1 MLRAKY
7 INKITEVNKI
17 FLEKIIEKGHVV
29 IDATMGN
36 GYDTVYLGNLVGE
49 TGKVYAFDVQEEALS
64 STRKKVVR
72 DNMEHRIELI
82 LDGHENLDKYVKE
95 EVSCVVFNL
104 GYLPRAKHMVITKPD
119 TTLQAIKKSLE
130 LLKPNGI
137 ISIAAYIG
145 HEGGL
150 DEKNHICEYLDNL
163 DQKQY
168 NVLHM
173 EFTNQINNPPQLIL
187 VEKKVKKYI
196 ILLPYKKYIE

>member
-17 FLEKIIEKGHVV
+17 FLDKIVQKGDIV

-36 GYDTVYLGNLVGE
+36 GYDTIYLGNLVGE
-49 TGKVYAFDVQEEALS
+49 NGKVYAFDVQEEAIK
-64 STRKKVVR
+64 STKKKVER
-72 DNMEHRIELI
+72 DNMTDRVELI
-82 LDGHENLDKYVKE
+82 LDGHQNLDKYVKE

-104 GYLPRAKHMVITKPD
+104 GYLPRAKHVVITKPD
-119 TTLQAIKKSLE
+119 TTLEAIKKSLK

-150 DEKNHICEYLDNL
+150 EEKNYICEYLDNL
-163 DQKQY
+163 NQNEF

-173 EFTNQINNPPQLIL
+173 QFTNQINNPPQLIL
-187 VEKKVKKYI
+187 IEKKGDI
-196 ILLPYKKYIE
+196 INSEI

>member
-17 FLEKIIEKGHVV
+17 FLEKVIEKGDVV

-49 TGKVYAFDVQEEALS
+49 NGKVYAFDVQEEAIK
-64 STRKKVVR
+64 STRKKVER
-72 DNMEHRIELI
+72 DNMTSRVELI
-82 LDGHENLDKYVKE
+82 LDGHENLDAYVKE
-95 EVSCVVFNL
+95 EVACVVFNL
-104 GYLPRAKHMVITKPD
+104 GYLPRAKHIIITKPD
-119 TTLQAIKKSLE
+119 TTLEAIKKSLK

-150 DEKNHICEYLDNL
+150 EEKNYICEYLI
-163 DQKQY
+163 
-168 NVLHM
+168 V
-173 EFTNQINNPPQLIL
+173 
-187 VEKKVKKYI
+187 
-196 ILLPYKKYIE
+196 

>member
-17 FLEKIIEKGHVV
+17 FLEKVINQGDVV

-49 TGKVYAFDVQEEALS
+49 NGKVYAFDVQEEALK
-64 STRKKVVR
+64 STRKKVER
-72 DNMEHRIELI
+72 DNMSDRVELI
-82 LDGHENLDKYVKE
+82 LDGHQNLDKYVKE

-104 GYLPRAKHMVITKPD
+104 GYLPRAKHVIITKPD
-119 TTLQAIKKSLE
+119 TTLEAIKKSLD

-150 DEKNHICEYLDNL
+150 EEKDYICEYLNNL
-163 DQKQY
+163 DQNQF

-173 EFTNQINNPPQLIL
+173 QFTNQINNPPQLIL
-187 VEKKVKKYI
+187 VEKKG
-196 ILLPYKKYIE
+196 

>member
-17 FLEKIIEKGHVV
+17 FLDKIVQKGDVV

-36 GYDTVYLGNLVGE
+36 GYDTIYLGNLVGE
-49 TGKVYAFDVQEEALS
+49 NGKVYAFDVQEEAIK
-64 STRKKVVR
+64 STKKKVER
-72 DNMEHRIELI
+72 DNMTDRVELI
-82 LDGHENLDKYVKE
+82 LDGHQNLDKYVKE

-104 GYLPRAKHMVITKPD
+104 GYLPRAKHVVITKPD
-119 TTLQAIKKSLE
+119 TTLEAIKKSLK

-150 DEKNHICEYLDNL
+150 EEKNYICEYLDNL
-163 DQKQY
+163 NQNEF

-173 EFTNQINNPPQLIL
+173 QFTNQINNPPQLIL
-187 VEKKVKKYI
+187 IEKKGDI
-196 ILLPYKKYIE
+196 INSEI

>member
-17 FLEKIIEKGHVV
+17 FLDKIVQKGDIV

-36 GYDTVYLGNLVGE
+36 GYDTIYLGNLVGE
-49 TGKVYAFDVQEEALS
+49 NGKVYAFDVQEEAIK
-64 STRKKVVR
+64 STKKKVER
-72 DNMEHRIELI
+72 DNMTDRVELI
-82 LDGHENLDKYVKE
+82 LDGHQNLDKYVKE

-104 GYLPRAKHMVITKPD
+104 GYLPRAKHVVITKPD
-119 TTLQAIKKSLE
+119 TTLEAIKKSLK

-150 DEKNHICEYLDNL
+150 EEKNYICEYLDNL
-163 DQKQY
+163 NQNEF

-173 EFTNQINNPPQLIL
+173 QFTNQINNPPQLIL
-187 VEKKVKKYI
+187 IEKKCDI
-196 ILLPYKKYIE
+196 INS

>member
-1 MLRAKY
+1 MLKAKY

-17 FLEKIIEKGHVV
+17 FLEKIIEKGDVV

-49 TGKVYAFDVQEEALS
+49 NGKVYAFDVQEEAILS
-64 STRKKVVR
+64 TKKKVVR
-72 DNMEHRIELI
+72 DNMEDRVELI

-104 GYLPRAKHMVITKPD
+104 GYLPRAKHIVITKPD
-119 TTLQAIKKSLE
+119 TTLEAIKKSLD

-150 DEKNHICEYLDNL
+150 DEKNYICEYLNNL

-168 NVLHM
+168 NVLQM
-173 EFTNQINNPPQLIL
+173 EFTNQVNNPPQLIL
-187 VEKKVKKYI
+187 VEKKG
-196 ILLPYKKYIE
+196 

>member
-17 FLEKIIEKGHVV
+17 FLEKIIEKGDVV

-49 TGKVYAFDVQEEALS
+49 NGKVYAFDVQEEALK
-64 STRKKVVR
+64 STRKKVIR
-72 DNMEHRIELI
+72 DNMEDRVELI

-95 EVSCVVFNL
+95 SVSCIVFNL
-104 GYLPRAKHMVITKPD
+104 GYLPRAKHVIITKPD
-119 TTLQAIKKSLE
+119 TTLEAIKKGLN

-137 ISIAAYIG
+137 MSIAAYIG

-150 DEKNHICEYLDNL
+150 EEKNHICEYLDSL
-163 DQKQY
+163 DQKEY

-187 VEKKVKKYI
+187 VEKKG
-196 ILLPYKKYIE
+196 

>member
-7 INKITEVNKI
+7 INKI
-17 FLEKIIEKGHVV
+17 FLEKIIEKGDVV

-49 TGKVYAFDVQEEALS
+49 NGKVYAFDVQEEALV
-64 STRKKVVR
+64 STKKKVIR
-72 DNMEHRIELI
+72 DNMEDRVELI

-95 EVSCVVFNL
+95 NVSCVVFNL
-104 GYLPRAKHMVITKPD
+104 GYLPRAKHIVITKPD
-119 TTLQAIKKSLE
+119 TTLQAIKKSLD

-150 DEKNHICEYLDNL
+150 DEKNYICEYLNSL
-163 DQKQY
+163 DQNYY

-187 VEKKVKKYI
+187 VEKKG
-196 ILLPYKKYIE
+196 

>member
-17 FLEKIIEKGHVV
+17 FLDKIVQKGDIV

-36 GYDTVYLGNLVGE
+36 GYDTIYLGNLVGE
-49 TGKVYAFDVQEEALS
+49 NGKVYAFDVQEEAIK
-64 STRKKVVR
+64 STKKKVER
-72 DNMEHRIELI
+72 DNMTDRVELI
-82 LDGHENLDKYVKE
+82 LDGHQNLDKYVKE

-104 GYLPRAKHMVITKPD
+104 GYLPRAKHVVITKPD
-119 TTLQAIKKSLE
+119 TTLEAIKKSLK

-150 DEKNHICEYLDNL
+150 EEKNYICEYLDNL
-163 DQKQY
+163 NQNEF

-173 EFTNQINNPPQLIL
+173 QFTNQINNPPQLIL
-187 VEKKVKKYI
+187 IEKKGDI
-196 ILLPYKKYIE
+196 INS

>member
-17 FLEKIIEKGHVV
+17 FLEKIIEKGDVV

-49 TGKVYAFDVQEEALS
+49 NGKVYAFDVQEEALV
-64 STRKKVVR
+64 STKKKVIR
-72 DNMEHRIELI
+72 DNMEDRVELI

-95 EVSCVVFNL
+95 NVSCVVFNL
-104 GYLPRAKHMVITKPD
+104 GYLPRAKHIVITKPD
-119 TTLQAIKKSLE
+119 TTLQAVKKSLD

-150 DEKNHICEYLDNL
+150 DEKNYICEYLNSL
-163 DQKQY
+163 DQNYY

-187 VEKKVKKYI
+187 VEKKG
-196 ILLPYKKYIE
+196 

>member
-17 FLEKIIEKGHVV
+17 FLDKIVQKGDVV

-36 GYDTVYLGNLVGE
+36 GYDTIYLGNLVGE
-49 TGKVYAFDVQEEALS
+49 NGKVYAFDVQEEAIK
-64 STRKKVVR
+64 STKKKVER
-72 DNMEHRIELI
+72 DNMTDRVELI
-82 LDGHENLDKYVKE
+82 LDGHQNLDKYVKE

-104 GYLPRAKHMVITKPD
+104 GYLPSAKHVVITKPD
-119 TTLQAIKKSLE
+119 TTLEAIKKSLK

-150 DEKNHICEYLDNL
+150 EEKNYICEYLNNL
-163 DQKQY
+163 NQNEF

-173 EFTNQINNPPQLIL
+173 QFTNQINNPPQLIL
-187 VEKKVKKYI
+187 IEKKGDI
-196 ILLPYKKYIE
+196 INS

>member
-17 FLEKIIEKGHVV
+17 FLEKIINKGDVV

-36 GYDTVYLGNLVGE
+36 GYDTVYLGGLVGE
-49 TGKVYAFDVQEEALS
+49 TGKVYAFDIQEEAIV
-64 STRKKVVR
+64 STRKKVER
-72 DNMEHRIELI
+72 DCMADRVELI
-82 LDGHENLDKYVKE
+82 LDGHENLDKYIKE

-104 GYLPRAKHMVITKPD
+104 GYLPRAKHIVITKPD
-119 TTLQAIKKSLE
+119 TTLEAIKKSIS

-150 DEKNHICEYLDNL
+150 EEKNYICDYLNNL
-163 DQKQY
+163 DQNQF

-173 EFTNQINNPPQLIL
+173 QFTNQINNPPQLIL
-187 VEKKVKKYI
+187 VEKKG
-196 ILLPYKKYIE
+196 

>member
-17 FLEKIIEKGHVV
+17 FLERIIEKGDVV

-36 GYDTVYLGNLVGE
+36 GYDTVYLGSLVGKE
-49 TGKVYAFDVQEEALS
+49 GKIYAFDVQQEALV
-64 STRKKVVR
+64 STKKKVIR
-72 DNMEHRIELI
+72 DEMEDMVELI
-82 LDGHENLDKYVKE
+82 LDGHENMDKYVKE
-95 EVSCVVFNL
+95 QVSCVVFNL

-119 TTLQAIKKSLE
+119 TTLEAIKKSLD

-150 DEKNHICEYLDNL
+150 EEKNYICEYLDSL
-163 DQKQY
+163 DQNYY

-187 VEKKVKKYI
+187 VEKKG
-196 ILLPYKKYIE
+196 

>member
-17 FLEKIIEKGHVV
+17 FLDKIVQKGDVV

-36 GYDTVYLGNLVGE
+36 GYDTIYLGNLVGE
-49 TGKVYAFDVQEEALS
+49 NGKVYAFDVQEEAIK
-64 STRKKVVR
+64 STKKKVER
-72 DNMEHRIELI
+72 DNMTDRVELI
-82 LDGHENLDKYVKE
+82 LDGHQNLDKYVKE

-104 GYLPRAKHMVITKPD
+104 GYLPRAKHVVITKPD
-119 TTLQAIKKSLE
+119 TTLEAIKKSLK

-150 DEKNHICEYLDNL
+150 EEKNYICEYLNNL
-163 DQKQY
+163 NQNEF

-173 EFTNQINNPPQLIL
+173 QFTNQINNPPQLIL
-187 VEKKVKKYI
+187 IEKKGDI
-196 ILLPYKKYIE
+196 INS

>member
-7 INKITEVNKI
+7 TNKITEVNKI
-17 FLEKIIEKGHVV
+17 FLDKIVQKGDVV

-36 GYDTVYLGNLVGE
+36 GYDTIYLGNLVGE
-49 TGKVYAFDVQEEALS
+49 NGKVYAFDVQEEAIK
-64 STRKKVVR
+64 STKKKVER
-72 DNMEHRIELI
+72 DNMTERVELI
-82 LDGHENLDKYVKE
+82 LDGHQNLDKYVKE

-104 GYLPRAKHMVITKPD
+104 GYLPRAKHVVITKPD
-119 TTLQAIKKSLE
+119 TTLEAIKKSLK

-150 DEKNHICEYLDNL
+150 EEKNYICEYLDNL
-163 DQKQY
+163 NQNEF

-173 EFTNQINNPPQLIL
+173 QFTNQINNPPQLIL
-187 VEKKVKKYI
+187 IEKKGDI
-196 ILLPYKKYIE
+196 INS

>member
-7 INKITEVNKI
+7 INKITDVNKI
-17 FLEKIIEKGHVV
+17 FLEKIIEKGDVV

-49 TGKVYAFDVQEEALS
+49 NGKVYAFDVQEEALK
-64 STRKKVVR
+64 STRKKVIR
-72 DNMEHRIELI
+72 DNMEDRVELI

-95 EVSCVVFNL
+95 SVSCIVFNL
-104 GYLPRAKHMVITKPD
+104 GYLPRAKHVIITKPD
-119 TTLQAIKKSLE
+119 TTLEAIKKGLN

-137 ISIAAYIG
+137 MSIAAYIG

-150 DEKNHICEYLDNL
+150 EEKNHICEYLDSL
-163 DQKQY
+163 DQKEY

-187 VEKKVKKYI
+187 VEKKG
-196 ILLPYKKYIE
+196 

>member
-17 FLEKIIEKGHVV
+17 FLDKIVQKGDIV

-36 GYDTVYLGNLVGE
+36 GYDTIYLGNLVGE
-49 TGKVYAFDVQEEALS
+49 NGKVYAFDVQEEAIK
-64 STRKKVVR
+64 STKKKVERAHMTDRV
-72 DNMEHRIELI
+72 ELI
-82 LDGHENLDKYVKE
+82 LDGHQNLDKYVKE

-104 GYLPRAKHMVITKPD
+104 GYLPRAKHVVITKPD
-119 TTLQAIKKSLE
+119 TTLEAIKKSLK

-150 DEKNHICEYLDNL
+150 EEKNYICEYLDNL
-163 DQKQY
+163 NQNEF

-173 EFTNQINNPPQLIL
+173 QFTNQINNPPQLIL
-187 VEKKVKKYI
+187 IEKKGDI
-196 ILLPYKKYIE
+196 INS

>member
-17 FLEKIIEKGHVV
+17 FLEKIIKKGDVV

-49 TGKVYAFDVQEEALS
+49 TGKVYAFDVQEEAVK
-64 STRKKVVR
+64 STRKKVER
-72 DNMEHRIELI
+72 DDMTSRVELI

-95 EVSCVVFNL
+95 NVSCVVFNL
-104 GYLPRAKHMVITKPD
+104 GYLPRAKHVVITKPD
-119 TTLQAIKKSLE
+119 TTLQAIKKSLD

-150 DEKNHICEYLDNL
+150 EEKNHICEYLNNL

-187 VEKKVKKYI
+187 VEKKG
-196 ILLPYKKYIE
+196 

>member
-17 FLEKIIEKGHVV
+17 FLDKIVQKGDVV

-36 GYDTVYLGNLVGE
+36 GYDTIYLGNLVGE
-49 TGKVYAFDVQEEALS
+49 NGKVYAFDVQEEAIK
-64 STRKKVVR
+64 STKKKVER
-72 DNMEHRIELI
+72 ENMTDRVELI
-82 LDGHENLDKYVKE
+82 LDGHQNLDKYVKE

-104 GYLPRAKHMVITKPD
+104 GYLPRAKHVVITKPD
-119 TTLQAIKKSLE
+119 TTLEAIKKSLK

-150 DEKNHICEYLDNL
+150 EEKNYICEYLDNL
-163 DQKQY
+163 NQNEF

-173 EFTNQINNPPQLIL
+173 QFTNQINNPPQLIL
-187 VEKKVKKYI
+187 IEKKGDI
-196 ILLPYKKYIE
+196 INS

>member
-17 FLEKIIEKGHVV
+17 FLDKIVQKDDVV
-29 IDATMGN
+29 VDATMGN
-36 GYDTVYLGNLVGE
+36 GYDTIYLGNLVGE
-49 TGKVYAFDVQEEALS
+49 NGKVYAFDVQEEAIK
-64 STRKKVVR
+64 STKKKVER
-72 DNMEHRIELI
+72 DNMTDRVELI
-82 LDGHENLDKYVKE
+82 LDGHQNLDKYVKE

-104 GYLPRAKHMVITKPD
+104 GYLPRAKHVVITKPD
-119 TTLQAIKKSLE
+119 TTLEAIKKSLK

-150 DEKNHICEYLDNL
+150 EEKNYICEYLNNL
-163 DQKQY
+163 NQNEF

-173 EFTNQINNPPQLIL
+173 QFTNQINNPPQLIL
-187 VEKKVKKYI
+187 IEKKGDI
-196 ILLPYKKYIE
+196 INS

>member
-17 FLEKIIEKGHVV
+17 FLDKIVQKGDVV

-36 GYDTVYLGNLVGE
+36 GYDTIYLGNLVGE
-49 TGKVYAFDVQEEALS
+49 NGKVYAFDVQEEAIK
-64 STRKKVVR
+64 STKKKVER
-72 DNMEHRIELI
+72 DNMTDRVKLI
-82 LDGHENLDKYVKE
+82 LDGHQNLDKYVKE

-104 GYLPRAKHMVITKPD
+104 GYLPRAKHVVITKPD
-119 TTLQAIKKSLE
+119 TTLEAIKKSLK

-150 DEKNHICEYLDNL
+150 EEKNYICEYLDNL
-163 DQKQY
+163 NQNEF

-173 EFTNQINNPPQLIL
+173 QFTNQINNPPQLIL
-187 VEKKVKKYI
+187 IEKKGDI
-196 ILLPYKKYIE
+196 INS

>member
-1 MLRAKY
+1 MLKAKY

-49 TGKVYAFDVQEEALS
+49 TGKVYAFDVQEEALT

-72 DNMEHRIELI
+72 DNMEDRIELI
-82 LDGHENLDKYVKE
+82 HDGHENLDKYVKE

-119 TTLQAIKKSLE
+119 TTLEAIKKSLE

-150 DEKNHICEYLDNL
+150 DEKNYICEYLDNL

-187 VEKKVKKYI
+187 VEKKG
-196 ILLPYKKYIE
+196 

>member
-17 FLEKIIEKGHVV
+17 FLDKIVQKGDVV

-36 GYDTVYLGNLVGE
+36 GYDTIYLGNLVGE
-49 TGKVYAFDVQEEALS
+49 NGKVYAFDVQEEAIK
-64 STRKKVVR
+64 STKKKVER
-72 DNMEHRIELI
+72 DNMTDRVELI
-82 LDGHENLDKYVKE
+82 LDGHQNLDKYVKE

-104 GYLPRAKHMVITKPD
+104 GYLPRAKHVVITKPD
-119 TTLQAIKKSLE
+119 TTLEAIKKSLK
-130 LLKPNGI
+130 LLKPNGV

-150 DEKNHICEYLDNL
+150 EEKNYICEYLNNL
-163 DQKQY
+163 NQNEF

-173 EFTNQINNPPQLIL
+173 QFTNQINNPPQLIL
-187 VEKKVKKYI
+187 IEKKGDI
-196 ILLPYKKYIE
+196 INS

>member
-36 GYDTVYLGNLVGE
+36 GYDTLYLGNLVGE
-49 TGKVYAFDVQEEALS
+49 TGKVYAFDVQEEALT

-72 DNMEHRIELI
+72 DNMEDRIELI
-82 LDGHENLDKYVKE
+82 LDGHQNLDKYVKE

-119 TTLQAIKKSLE
+119 TTLEAIKKSLE

-150 DEKNHICEYLDNL
+150 DEKNYICEYLDNL

-187 VEKKVKKYI
+187 VEKKG
-196 ILLPYKKYIE
+196 

>member
-17 FLEKIIEKGHVV
+17 FLEKVIQKGDVV

-49 TGKVYAFDVQEEALS
+49 NGKVYAFDVQEEAII
-64 STRKKVVR
+64 STRKKVIR
-72 DNMEHRIELI
+72 DNMEDRVKLI
-82 LDGHENLDKYVKE
+82 LDGHENLDKYVE
-95 EVSCVVFNL
+95 ENVSCIVFNL
-104 GYLPRAKHMVITKPD
+104 GYLPRAKHVIITKPD
-119 TTLQAIKKSLE
+119 TTLEAIKKGLNI
-130 LLKPNGI
+130 LKPNGI
-137 ISIAAYIG
+137 MSIAAYIG

-150 DEKNHICEYLDNL
+150 EEKNHICKYLDNL
-163 DQKQY
+163 DQKEY

-187 VEKKVKKYI
+187 VEKKG
-196 ILLPYKKYIE
+196 